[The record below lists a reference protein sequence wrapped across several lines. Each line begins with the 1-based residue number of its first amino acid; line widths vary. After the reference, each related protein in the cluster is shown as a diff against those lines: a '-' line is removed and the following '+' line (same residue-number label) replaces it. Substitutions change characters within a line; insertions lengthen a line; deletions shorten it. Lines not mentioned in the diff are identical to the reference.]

1 MENTDIA
8 TFPRIL
14 VCEYRI
20 SCILGN
26 RFAER
31 QLRFGAKPI
40 AAAVVD
46 SDEVASGRCGN
57 LLKATRCLFRQFDE
71 LFTLRTKIPAAGKLR
86 GLSQKKKLFCLQARD
101 WKSDRCREGLD
112 SSNRHSNVFVAHHHE
127 ACCHDVAPQALILMK
142 IPRDRS
148 HK

>member
-1 MENTDIA
+1 MENTGIA

-31 QLRFGAKPI
+31 QLKFGARPI

-46 SDEVASGRCGN
+46 SDEVQIEVNEESWLMAN
-57 LLKATRCLFRQFDE
+57 RCL
-71 LFTLRTKIPAAGKLR
+71 
-86 GLSQKKKLFCLQARD
+86 S
-101 WKSDRCREGLD
+101 
-112 SSNRHSNVFVAHHHE
+112 RHS
-127 ACCHDVAPQALILMK
+127 DTP
-142 IPRDRS
+142 
-148 HK
+148 